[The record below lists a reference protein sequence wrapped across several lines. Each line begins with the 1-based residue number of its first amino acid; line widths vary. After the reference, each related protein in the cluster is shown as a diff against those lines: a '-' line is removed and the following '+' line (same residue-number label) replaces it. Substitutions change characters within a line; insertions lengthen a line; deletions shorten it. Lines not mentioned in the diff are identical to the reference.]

1 MFAVIK
7 TGGKQYVVR
16 EGDMLHVE
24 KLGIDAGGT
33 LLFEEVFLID
43 DDGNTIVG
51 TPVVPNAVVKAVV
64 LETFRDEK
72 VLVFKKKRRKQFR
85 RTRGHRQSLA
95 KVQIQKIYPD
105 RTTVAAGELDIIA
118 APVPEVVQVKTKV
131 KINKATPKPKVE
143 KPEAVKPAKTKKA
156 AKTVKP
162 MVRTKK
168 AAK

>member
-7 TGGKQYVVR
+7 TGGKQYVVK

-43 DDGNTIVG
+43 DDGKTLVG
-51 TPVVPNAVVKAVV
+51 TPVVPNAVVKAIV

-95 KVQIQKIYPD
+95 KVQIQKIFPD
-105 RTTVAAGELDIIA
+105 RTTVAAGELALIA

-131 KINKATPKPKVE
+131 KINKATPKPKAE
-143 KPEAVKPAKTKKA
+143 KPEAVKPAKRKKA
-156 AKTVKP
+156 AETVKTKL
-162 MVRTKK
+162 RTKK